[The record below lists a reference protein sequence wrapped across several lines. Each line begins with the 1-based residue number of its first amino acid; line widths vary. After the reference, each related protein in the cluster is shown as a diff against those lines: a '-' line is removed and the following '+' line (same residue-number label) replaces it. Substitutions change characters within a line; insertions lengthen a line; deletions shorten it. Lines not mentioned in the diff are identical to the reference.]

1 MDFTQNMRI
10 AQINENTLII
20 GVDVAKKKHVARVI
34 DDRGRDLAKRLVFT
48 NSHQGFLRF
57 SPGRESWRMNIN
69 VRTSSSAWSQPVIMG

>member
-34 DDRGRDLAKRLVFT
+34 DDRGRD
-48 NSHQGFLRF
+48 
-57 SPGRESWRMNIN
+57 
-69 VRTSSSAWSQPVIMG
+69 